1 MGGLLSVLS
10 QQHKGARTQSVE
22 HRWDRLRTEDI
33 SVVGAAALWDRQA
46 RLEAA
51 AAWSSVLLLFQ
62 EAFASH
68 ALRSARPVAVRG
80 DAREQGGAF
89 PHRHRRVVGVR
100 RPGRRQMQQHEA
112 TEQSG
117 WPR

>member
-33 SVVGAAALWDRQA
+33 SVVGAAALWDGQA

-51 AAWSSVLLLFQ
+51 AAWSPVLLLFQ
-62 EAFASH
+62 EAAALAFLKKH
-68 ALRSARPVAVRG
+68 AAKTL
-80 DAREQGGAF
+80 E
-89 PHRHRRVVGVR
+89 GVLTLTLT
-100 RPGRRQMQQHEA
+100 P
-112 TEQSG
+112 T
-117 WPR
+117 